1 MSGAAEHP
9 AQTGKNKLKRVQFL
23 AIVRHLNVFLN
34 ARKETSDCDDK
45 KFIVWDCGD
54 ARWWP
59 LVRANA
65 GH

>member
-1 MSGAAEHP
+1 M
-9 AQTGKNKLKRVQFL
+9 KRVQFL